1 MRGENKHGN
10 KGDKGKAQGM
20 EEAEKEERILSDRER
35 RKRMRKFSPPSSD
48 QGGGRTRLP

>member
-10 KGDKGKAQGM
+10 KGDKG
-20 EEAEKEERILSDRER
+20 EAEKEERILSDREG